1 MKKFLFF
8 LLFMLLLTSCHANS
22 DDGDVL
28 TGEDFKPVKIALLDT
43 GVSSLAIDSS
53 HILPGYN
60 YVNDTEDTE
69 DLVNHGT
76 AAASVILGSE
86 SAGVT
91 GIAPDAYII
100 PLVIATKSGK
110 DVQGVSPEVLA
121 RAIRDS
127 IDIYHADII
136 NVSLGIHSDDSV
148 LREAISYAEEKAIP
162 VISAVGNGGENG
174 RPYYP
179 ASYDSVLAVG
189 SCDKDGNRS
198 SFSQDM
204 AQVLAPG
211 EDIMLSSKN
220 GVPYGT
226 SGTSFSTA
234 LMSRLFRQ
242 RFLPKRNVLPMSCT
256 LKLLRKQKIF
266 SFRKINSPQDV
277 TYGLL
282 LFYF

>member
-1 MKKFLFF
+1 MKKLLFF
-8 LLFMLLLTSCHANS
+8 LLFMLFLTSCHVNS
-22 DDGDVL
+22 DDRNVL

-43 GVSSLAIDSS
+43 GVSSLAIDST
-53 HILPGYN
+53 HILAGYN
-60 YVNDTEDTE
+60 YVTYTEDTE

-100 PLVIATKSGK
+100 PLVIATKCEG
-110 DVQGVSPEVLA
+110 DVQSVSPEVLA

-148 LREAISYAEEKAIP
+148 LRAAVSYAEENGIP
-162 VISAVGNGGENG
+162 IIAAVGNGGENG

-189 SCDKDGNRS
+189 SCDKNGNRS
-198 SFSQDM
+198 YFSQDT

-226 SGTSFSTA
+226 SGTSFSSAYVSAFAAKILAEKKCTPEELYA
-234 LMSRLFRQ
+234 EIITEAEDF
-242 RFLPKRNVLPMSCT
+242 FFPKN
-256 LKLLRKQKIF
+256 
-266 SFRKINSPQDV
+266 
-277 TYGLL
+277 
-282 LFYF
+282 